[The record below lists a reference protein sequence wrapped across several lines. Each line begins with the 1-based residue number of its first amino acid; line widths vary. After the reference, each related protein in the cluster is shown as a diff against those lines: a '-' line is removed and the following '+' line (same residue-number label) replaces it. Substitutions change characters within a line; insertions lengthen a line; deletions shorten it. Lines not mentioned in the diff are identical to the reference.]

1 MTTDLSVRSARRMLH
16 DIVRYAALLDERAAA
31 AAAATPTSTGPARSS
46 AHPAPGRLPH
56 GLDRILDD
64 TDQGPTGIR
73 TSTGVEEILGPWAR
87 QIADDTGHPAPPAT
101 AAAAAAYIDQHLEWA
116 HAHLDDWA
124 ALTSVIHETHTH
136 LANRTG
142 YATTRI
148 GRCPKCGGHITTAP
162 TRRGIPDYGSCD
174 TCDTWYPDQAAVHHA
189 RRARLTS
196 VIRNT
201 KDPGI
206 YVDWETL
213 SLAYPTLAHDTLRKW
228 VTRGHIP
235 TLPGGH
241 YQVAAINT
249 RMEGTPTG

>member
-1 MTTDLSVRSARRMLH
+1 MTTTDPSVRTARRMLH
-16 DIVRYAALLDERAAA
+16 DIVRYAVLLDERAAA
-31 AAAATPTSTGPARSS
+31 AAAATPASTGPARAS

-73 TSTGVEEILGPWAR
+73 TSRGVQEILGPWTR
-87 QIADDTGHPAPPAT
+87 HITDDTGHPAPPDT
-101 AAAAAAYIDQHLEWA
+101 TAAAAAYIDQHLEWA
-116 HAHLDDWA
+116 HAHLDDWD
-124 ALTSVIHETHTH
+124 ALVSVIRETHAH

-142 YATTRI
+142 YAHARI

-162 TRRGIPDYGSCD
+162 TRNGIPDYGACSA
-174 TCDTWYPDQAAVHHA
+174 CDTWYPDQAAVHHA

-196 VIRNT
+196 VLRNT

-235 TLPGGH
+235 TLPGGQ
-241 YQVAAINT
+241 YQIAAINT
-249 RMEGTPTG
+249 RMEGTQC